1 MKKILTLICTSLLI
15 DNAYSYEIVYDIS
28 NNGLDMIKEFES
40 FEPKPYFDH
49 KAYSIGYGVQRL
61 CNGKKITAK
70 TKPLNEEEA
79 TKHLKCIVD
88 VKNDL
93 LIAYYIDNKMEI
105 SQEMHDS
112 LLSFTY
118 NLGSY
123 AALRSSVFKH
133 LHKKNCFAAYE
144 SMLSYNKASG
154 QVLKGL
160 TLRRQKEANQL
171 MEGCKKVNDML
182 GYEHYITETPKHKK
196 VKKKGNKNHGK

>member
-1 MKKILTLICTSLLI
+1 MKTILTLICTSI
-15 DNAYSYEIVYDIS
+15 VSNIAFGYEIVYDIS

-61 CNGKKITAK
+61 CNGKKVTAK
-70 TKPLNEEEA
+70 TKPMNEEQA
-79 TKHLKCIVD
+79 TKELKCVVD

-93 LIAYYIDNKMEI
+93 LIAYYYDNKMEI

-171 MEGCKKVNDML
+171 IEGCKKVNQGI
-182 GYEHYITETPKHKK
+182 GYEFYKTEKPKKTKIKK
-196 VKKKGNKNHGK
+196 VMVNNG

>member
-1 MKKILTLICTSLLI
+1 MKKLLTLICTSLLI
-15 DNAYSYEIVYDIS
+15 DNAYSQDIVYDIS
-28 NNGLDMIKEFES
+28 QDGLNFIKQQES
-40 FEPKPYFDH
+40 FMAKPYFDH
-49 KAYSIGYGVQRL
+49 KAYSIGYGVQKL
-61 CNGKKITAK
+61 CNGKKVTAK
-70 TKPLNEEEA
+70 TKPLNEKEA

-160 TLRRQKEANQL
+160 TLRRQKEAKQL
-171 MEGCKKVNDML
+171 LDGCKKVNEML
-182 GYEHYITETPKHKK
+182 GYEHYKVTEVKA
-196 VKKKGNKNHGK
+196 KKKGKKHAK

>member
-1 MKKILTLICTSLLI
+1 MKKLLTLICTSI
-15 DNAYSYEIVYDIS
+15 ISNIAFGYEIVYDIS

-49 KAYSIGYGVQRL
+49 KAFSIGYGVQKL
-61 CNGKKITAK
+61 CNGKKVTAK

-171 MEGCKKVNDML
+171 IEGCKKVNQGI
-182 GYEHYITETPKHKK
+182 GYEFYKTEKPKKKKTKSKK
-196 VKKKGNKNHGK
+196 VMVNNG